1 MINPDERLAE
11 LKGLVTETAE
21 EMARSEALFLSIG
34 EGAIAT
40 DAEGRIE
47 RLNKVT
53 VELLGFNEQELIGK
67 PFRETIIATDDWGVP
82 LPSTQ
87 RPITLALKTSS
98 TVQRRSHYRCKD
110 GSLLP
115 VLITVSP
122 IVLGNRTVGA
132 VEVFRDISQ
141 DVEIEKTKSDFI
153 SIASHQLR
161 TPATA
166 VKMYLSML
174 LDGYAGKM
182 NDKQA
187 EYIRM
192 AFNSNERQLHIVN
205 DLLSTASAEAG
216 KLRLTVSRVNVSK
229 LVKRVVDEFLP
240 TFKERKQTIHVN
252 IAEGGFLRADSSYLK
267 MVIENLLSNASKYTD
282 RGGHIT
288 VTLENKERSIV
299 LKVKDTGV
307 GINAA
312 QEAKLFRKFSRI
324 DNPLSSEAGGS
335 GIGLYLLKQII
346 DLHGGEVSVKSKE
359 GQGTTFTVRL
369 PKKAPLL
376 KRDEKGSMIG
386 GR

>member
-1 MINPDERLAE
+1 MINPSERFAE
-11 LKGLVTETAE
+11 LKKLVTETAE
-21 EMARSEALFLSIG
+21 ETARSEALFLSIG

-40 DAEGRIE
+40 DADGKIE
-47 RLNKVT
+47 RLNKVAGD
-53 VELLGFNEQELIGK
+53 LLGFSEHELIGK
-67 PFRETIIATDDWGVP
+67 PFRETVVATDERGVP

-87 RPITLALKTSS
+87 RPITMALETNG
-98 TVQRRSHYRCKD
+98 TVQRRSYYRRKN
-110 GSLLP
+110 GTLLP
-115 VLITVSP
+115 VWITVSP
-122 IVLGNRTVGA
+122 IKLGDRTVGA

-141 DVEIEKTKSDFI
+141 DLEVEKTKSDFI

-166 VKMYLSML
+166 VKMYLAML

-182 NDKQA
+182 NDKQS

-216 KLRLTVSRVNVSK
+216 KLRLTLSRVNMSK
-229 LVKRVVDEFLP
+229 LVNRVIDEFLP
-240 TFKERKQTIHVN
+240 TFEERKQTVQVI
-252 IAEGGFLRADSSYLK
+252 IAAGVFLRADSSYLK
-267 MVIENLLSNASKYTD
+267 MAIENLLSNAAKYTD

-288 VTLENKERSIV
+288 VALENKERSVV

-307 GINAA
+307 GISAA
-312 QEAKLFRKFSRI
+312 QEVKLFRKFSRI

-346 DLHGGEVSVKSKE
+346 DLHGGEVRVKSKE
-359 GQGTTFTVRL
+359 GEGTTFTVRL

-376 KRDEKGSMIG
+376 KRDEKSSMIG